1 MASPA
6 QTWKAVPLSSIR
18 RIVVLVCA
26 IALAALATPALG
38 LSGKLGI
45 QGIGVNNSLTG
56 SLPNEGSWQGQWAF
70 GAGILAEVDL
80 TADIAISFQPGLTP
94 RNCQQQFKRKGEI
107 IGTIDYELDYLSMP
121 LLVRVTG
128 DPVGVR
134 GFVTA
139 GLDLSVLLE
148 ARYDAGEGSEDITN
162 EFESAS
168 LGALFGA
175 GAMIPVGRHFVVL
188 EARYVQGLN
197 DIVVRDGDQGESG
210 LSSPSIKYK
219 GLELLVG
226 FAFTLGGD

>member
-1 MASPA
+1 
-6 QTWKAVPLSSIR
+6 LSSARCI
-18 RIVVLVCA
+18 IVIVPVL
-26 IALAALATPALG
+26 ALAALATPALG
-38 LSGKLGI
+38 LSGKLGV

-56 SLPNEGSWQGQWAF
+56 SLPNEGSWQGQWGF

-94 RNCQQQFKRKGEI
+94 RRCQQQFKRRGEVI
-107 IGTIDYELDYLSMP
+107 DAIDYEIDYLSMP
-121 LLVRVTG
+121 LLVRVTA

-139 GLDLSVLLE
+139 GLDLSILLE
-148 ARYDAGEGSEDITN
+148 ARYDAGEGSQDITD
-162 EFESAS
+162 EFESTS
-168 LGALFGA
+168 VGALFGA
-175 GAMIPVGRHFVVL
+175 GAMIPIGRHFVVL
-188 EARYVQGLN
+188 EARYVQGLD